1 MTQDIYLSVG
11 SCYQRGFES
20 INRIEHPGAMIRGLS
35 SRLSW
40 YFSKANLRRSKISGV
55 CFLPHRHVHE
65 DARVKIPD
73 FSQEFKGMDTSFP
86 CLTEQ
91 AKRSSVSGVDPI
103 YSKVNSGYKKFLYD
117 QQFEFKYN
125 DGVIPQLEVA
135 YETWGELNEAKDN
148 VILLCTGL
156 SASSHAKSHTEN
168 PAPGWW
174 ENFIG
179 SGCALD
185 TDKFF
190 IVCCNNLGGCYGTS
204 GPSSINPL
212 TNKPYATTFPIV
224 SVDDMVHTFFLTL
237 DSLGIKKV
245 HAIVGASLGGMS
257 SLDAA
262 ALYPDRVGRVVTI
275 SACAQSHP
283 ASIALRYVQRR
294 ILMSDPNWNK
304 GFYYNG
310 PYPRLGM
317 KHAREVA
324 TISYR
329 SGPEWELR
337 FGRKR
342 IEDPPTVSPNLCP
355 EFEIESYLDYQGD
368 SFCLKYDP
376 NSLLY
381 ISKAMDLFD
390 LGEGFGSLLEGVAR
404 IQCPTLVL
412 GVQSDVLFPVTQQRE
427 LENLLKEAQNHD
439 VTYYELPSIYG
450 HDTFLLDVVAVGA
463 AVKGHIETDLKI
475 HGKRKLLTVD
485 KKK

>member
-1 MTQDIYLSVG
+1 
-11 SCYQRGFES
+11 
-20 INRIEHPGAMIRGLS
+20 MIRNI
-35 SRLSW
+35 SRLP
-40 YFSKANLRRSKISGV
+40 LR
-55 CFLPHRHVHE
+55 FLPSTKKTLRGTRICGGSFLQHQYVHDE
-65 DARVKIPD
+65 RMVKVPD
-73 FSQEFKGMDTSFP
+73 FSQEFKGQDNSFP

-91 AKRSSVSGVDPI
+91 SPRSRHFGAEPM
-103 YSKVNSGYKKFLYD
+103 YSKVNSGYKTFLND
-117 QQFEFKYN
+117 EPFHFKYN
-125 DGVIPQLEVA
+125 DGVIPQLQVA

-148 VILLCTGL
+148 VVLLCTGL
-156 SASSHAKSHTEN
+156 SASSHAKSHSDN
-168 PAPGWW
+168 PTPGWW
-174 ENFIG
+174 ENFVG
-179 SGCALD
+179 PGCALD

-190 IVCCNNLGGCYGTS
+190 IICCNNLGGCYGSS

-212 TNKPYATTFPIV
+212 TKKHYATTFPIV
-224 SVDDMVHTFFLTL
+224 SVDDMVHAFFLAL
-237 DSLGIKKV
+237 DSLGIQKV
-245 HAIVGASLGGMS
+245 HAVVGSSLGGMS
-257 SLDAA
+257 SLLSA
-262 ALYPDRVGRVVTI
+262 ALYPDRVGRVVSI

-294 ILMSDPNWNK
+294 VLMSDPNWNK
-304 GFYYNG
+304 GFYYDG

-324 TISYR
+324 TITYR
-329 SGPEWELR
+329 SGPEWEQR

-342 IEDPPTVSPNLCP
+342 IDDPPEVFPNLCP

-368 SFCLKYDP
+368 SFCYKYDP

-390 LGEGFGSLLEGVAR
+390 LGEGFSSLVEGVAR
-404 IQCPTLVL
+404 VQCPTLVL

-427 LENLLKEAQNHD
+427 IERLLKEAQNHK

-475 HGKRKLLTVD
+475 HGKGKDPTMN
-485 KKK
+485 KNKNF

>member
-1 MTQDIYLSVG
+1 
-11 SCYQRGFES
+11 
-20 INRIEHPGAMIRGLS
+20 MIRIGYCLLS
-35 SRLSW
+35 GRI
-40 YFSKANLRRSKISGV
+40 SKASRGV
-55 CFLPHRHVHE
+55 SRIFAASLQPHRHVHE
-65 DARVKIPD
+65 
-73 FSQEFKGMDTSFP
+73 E
-86 CLTEQ
+86 
-91 AKRSSVSGVDPI
+91 
-103 YSKVNSGYKKFLYD
+103 SK
-117 QQFEFKYN
+117 
-125 DGVIPQLEVA
+125 LEVA

-148 VILLCTGL
+148 VVLLCTGL
-156 SASSHAKSHTEN
+156 SASSHAKSHAEN

-174 ENFIG
+174 ESFVG
-179 SGCALD
+179 PGCALD
-185 TDKFF
+185 SDKFF
-190 IVCCNNLGGCYGTS
+190 IICCNNVGGCYGSS
-204 GPSSINPL
+204 GPSSINPV

-224 SVDDMVHTFFLTL
+224 SVDDMVRSFFLTL
-237 DSLGIKKV
+237 DSLGIEKV
-245 HAIVGASLGGMS
+245 HAVVGASLGGMS
-257 SLDAA
+257 SLIAA

-294 ILMSDPNWNK
+294 VLMSDPNWNK
-304 GFYYNG
+304 GFYYDG
-310 PYPRLGM
+310 AYPRLGM

-324 TISYR
+324 TITYR
-329 SGPEWELR
+329 SGPEWEQR

-342 IEDPPTVSPNLCP
+342 IEDQVSPNFCP

-368 SFCLKYDP
+368 SFCVKYDP

-390 LGEGFGSLLEGVAR
+390 LGEGFSSLLEGVAR

-427 LENLLKEAQNHD
+427 LESLLKGDSFCVKYDPNSLLYISKAMDLFDLGEGFSSLLEGVARIQCPTLVLGVQSDVLFPVTQQRELESLLKEAQNHD

-475 HGKRKLLTVD
+475 HGKRKPPLLNKSSKTPV
-485 KKK
+485 